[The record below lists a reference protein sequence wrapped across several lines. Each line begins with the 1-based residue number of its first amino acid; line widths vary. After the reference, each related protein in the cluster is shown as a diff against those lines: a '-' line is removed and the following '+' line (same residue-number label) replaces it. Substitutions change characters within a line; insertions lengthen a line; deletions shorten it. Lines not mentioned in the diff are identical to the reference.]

1 MQGLDVAVFVIGGYI
16 LTETVGVRID
26 AGCLTVSGGQHSV
39 NPVVGELIA
48 ADRTLVACLPGH
60 AADAAVVLDST
71 GASVVIQILGE
82 LRSTDA
88 RQPAADIVSVRLLV
102 HGRTVQRLA
111 LQAAQIVISV
121 GSKRYLTRTVNLM
134 LQE

>member
-1 MQGLDVAVFVIGGYI
+1 MCSSD
-16 LTETVGVRID
+16 
-26 AGCLTVSGGQHSV
+26 
-39 NPVVGELIA
+39 
-48 ADRTLVACLPGH
+48 
-60 AADAAVVLDST
+60 LDST

-102 HGRTVQRLA
+102 RSGTVQRLA